1 MSTPSPSPAANK
13 APKGSTLDPKTIAAQ
28 AELAGGTTTSTSNKS
43 NIITGVVL
51 GYDAAGNPIYN
62 LDPKTGK
69 PAPLYPV
76 GYEQTYIKALPPKSR
91 VALQKKMASLGLYPK
106 GFTPTFDGMVTKE
119 DFTAIQKLVS
129 VGEQK
134 GLGDVN
140 AVLDLAQKDK
150 TIAKF
155 LKTGGYAAT
164 GTVTT
169 TTTEAAAATLND
181 YFLNLFNEKP
191 SKEDIKLYQTT
202 LNSREKKAKGSLTQ
216 QERQDII
223 LSIANKKISDTAA
236 KALGG
241 SVAAQEALDTGQLGK
256 RVREIRSYYDD
267 NGIPVSDRQVYNLAG
282 KSLRGQDAYD
292 NILEDINQSAALQW
306 GQLGQG
312 LKPGQSVRAKLQPY
326 IAVRAAIT
334 GIPED
339 QIKVSDMQDVVNPDG
354 TIKKPNEYKMT
365 QYKTKDYLDSD
376 AYKNTVLNDTQA
388 VLRNFGI
395 G

>member
-1 MSTPSPSPAANK
+1 MAESP
-13 APKGSTLDPKTIAAQ
+13 TLDPKTIAAQ
-28 AELAGGTTTSTSNKS
+28 SQLAGGTATSTSTKS

-51 GYDAAGNPIYN
+51 GYDANGNPIYN

-69 PAPLYPV
+69 PTALYPV
-76 GYEQTYIKALPPKSR
+76 GYEQSYIKALPPKSR
-91 VALQKKMASLGLYPK
+91 VALQKKMSSLGLYPQ
-106 GFTPTFDGMVTKE
+106 GFTPTFDGMVTSE
-119 DFTAIQKLVS
+119 DFSAIVKLVS

-134 GLGDVN
+134 GLGDIN
-140 AVLDLAQKDK
+140 AVINLAQKDK
-150 TIAKF
+150 KVASF
-155 LKTGGYAAT
+155 LKTGGYATT

-169 TTTEAAAATLND
+169 TTSQAAASTLND

-191 SKEDIKLYQTT
+191 TKDDIKSYQTI
-202 LNSREKKAKGSLTQ
+202 LNSRERAAKGGLTQ

-223 LSIANKKISDTAA
+223 LAVANKKISAVSA

-241 SVAAQEALDTGQLGK
+241 DLTAKEALDTGQIGK
-256 RVREIRSYYDD
+256 RIREIRSYYDD
-267 NGIPVSDRQVYNLAG
+267 NGIPVSDKQVYNLAG

-292 NILEDINQSAALQW
+292 NILEDITQSAVLQW
-306 GQLGQG
+306 GQLGQT
-312 LKPGQSVRAKLQPY
+312 LKPGQTVRTKLQPY
-326 IAVRAAIT
+326 IAIRSAVT

-339 QIKVSDMQDVVNPDG
+339 QIKISDMQDVVNSDD

-365 QYKTKDYLDSD
+365 QYKTKDYLESD
-376 AYKNTVLNDTQA
+376 TYKNTVLNDTQA

>member
-1 MSTPSPSPAANK
+1 MGNPSPSSNK
-13 APKGSTLDPKTIAAQ
+13 TTNSTLSPEAIAA
-28 AELAGGTTTSTSNKS
+28 LAQLKAGNTPTSTKS
-43 NIITGVVL
+43 NVITGVVL
-51 GYDAAGNPIYN
+51 GYDAQGNPIYN
-62 LDPKTGK
+62 IDPKTGK
-69 PAPLYPV
+69 PAALYPA
-76 GYEQTYIKALPPKSR
+76 GYEQSYIKALPPETRIS
-91 VALQKKMASLGLYPK
+91 LQRKMFNAKLYPK
-106 GFTPTFDGMVTKE
+106 GFTPTFDGMVTPE
-119 DFTAIQKLVS
+119 DFTAIQKLVA

-134 GLGDVN
+134 GLGDIN
-140 AVLDLAQKDK
+140 AVLDLAKKDK
-150 TIAKF
+150 KVASF
-155 LKTGGYAAT
+155 LQTGGYAAT
-164 GTVTT
+164 GGVTT

-202 LNSREKKAKGSLTQ
+202 LNSREKATKGGLTQ

-223 LSIANKKISDTAA
+223 LSIANKKIAATAA

-241 SVAAQEALDTGQLGK
+241 SVEAEQALDTGQLGK
-256 RVREIRSYYDD
+256 RIREIRSYYDD
-267 NGIPVSDRQVYNLAG
+267 NGIPVSDKQVYNLAG
-282 KSLRGQDAYD
+282 KSLRGQEAYD

-326 IAVRAAIT
+326 IAVRAAVT

-365 QYKTKDYLDSD
+365 QYQTKDYLDSD
-376 AYKNTVLNDTQA
+376 AYKNTVFSDTKA

>member
-1 MSTPSPSPAANK
+1 
-13 APKGSTLDPKTIAAQ
+13 
-28 AELAGGTTTSTSNKS
+28 
-43 NIITGVVL
+43 VL
-51 GYDAAGNPIYN
+51 GYDANGNPIYN

-69 PAPLYPV
+69 PTALYPI
-76 GYEQTYIKALPPKSR
+76 GYEQSYIKALPPKDR
-91 VALQKKMASLGLYPK
+91 IALQKRMSTLGLYPR
-106 GFTPTFDGMVTKE
+106 GFTPTFDGMVTTE
-119 DFTAIQKLVS
+119 DFTAIQKLIA

-134 GLGDVN
+134 AIGDVN
-140 AVLDLAQKDK
+140 AVLNLAQKDK
-150 TIAKF
+150 TVAKF

-164 GTVTT
+164 GAVTT
-169 TTTEAAAATLND
+169 TTTQAAAATLND

-191 SKEDIKLYQTT
+191 TKDDIKSYQTI
-202 LNSREKKAKGSLTQ
+202 LNSREKAAKGGLTQ

-223 LSIANKKISDTAA
+223 LSIANKKISAVAT

-241 SVAAQEALDTGQLGK
+241 DVVAKEALDTGQLGK

-267 NGIPVSDRQVYNLAG
+267 NGIPVSDKQVYNLAG

-292 NILEDINQSAALQW
+292 NILEDITQSAVLQW
-306 GQLGQG
+306 GQLGQT
-312 LKPGQSVRAKLQPY
+312 LKPGQTVRTKLQPY
-326 IAVRAAIT
+326 IAVRSAVT

-339 QIKVSDMQDVVNPDG
+339 QIKISDMQDVVNSDG

-365 QYKTKDYLDSD
+365 QYKTKDYLESDS
-376 AYKNTVLNDTQA
+376 YKNTVLSDTQA

>member
-1 MSTPSPSPAANK
+1 MGSPPNPGK
-13 APKGSTLDPKTIAAQ
+13 TTNSTLSPDALAA
-28 AELAGGTTTSTSNKS
+28 LAQLKAGNTGATGKS
-43 NIITGVVL
+43 NVITGVVL
-51 GYDAAGNPIYN
+51 GYDANGNPIYN
-62 LDPKTGK
+62 LDPKTQK
-69 PAPLYPV
+69 PAPIYAA
-76 GYEQTYIKALPPKSR
+76 GYEQTYIKNLPPDARKN
-91 VALQKKMASLGLYPK
+91 LQQKMFNLGLYPK
-106 GFTPTFDGMVTKE
+106 GFSPSQILTQQDFDAVL
-119 DFTAIQKLVS
+119 KLVA

-134 GLGDVN
+134 GIGDIN
-140 AVLDLAQKDK
+140 AVIDLAKTDK
-150 TIAKF
+150 KIASF
-155 LKTGGYAAT
+155 LKTGGFTPT
-164 GTVTT
+164 GTVST
-169 TTTEAAAATLND
+169 TTTEAAAATLSD

-191 SKEDIKLYQTT
+191 SKDDIKLYQTT
-202 LNSREKKAKGSLTQ
+202 LNAREKKAKGALTQ

-223 LSIANKKISDTAA
+223 LSIANKKISAVA
-236 KALGG
+236 GKALGG
-241 SVAAQEALDTGQLGK
+241 DMAAKEALDTGQLGK

-292 NILEDINQSAALQW
+292 NILEDITQSAALQW

-312 LKPGQSVRAKLQPY
+312 LKPGQSIRAKVQPY
-326 IAVRAAIT
+326 IAIRSAVT

-365 QYKTKDYLDSD
+365 QYKTKDYLESES
-376 AYKNTVLNDTQA
+376 YKNTVLNDTQA

>member
-1 MSTPSPSPAANK
+1 MGNPSP
-13 APKGSTLDPKTIAAQ
+13 TLDPKTVAAQ
-28 AELAGGTTTSTSNKS
+28 AELAGTTATSTSNKS
-43 NIITGVVL
+43 NVITGVVL
-51 GYDAAGNPIYN
+51 GYDAQGNPIYN

-69 PAPLYPV
+69 PGALYPV
-76 GYEQTYIKALPPKSR
+76 GYEQSYIKALPPKSR
-91 VALQKKMASLGLYPK
+91 VALQKRMASLGLYPK
-106 GFTPTFDGMVTKE
+106 GFTPTFDGMVTTE

-150 TIAKF
+150 AVAKF

-169 TTTEAAAATLND
+169 TTTAAAAATLND

-191 SKEDIKLYQTT
+191 SKEDVKLYQTT
-202 LNSREKKAKGSLTQ
+202 LNSREKAAKGGLTQ
-216 QERQDII
+216 QEREDII
-223 LSIANKKISDTAA
+223 LSIANKKISAIA
-236 KALGG
+236 GKALGG
-241 SVAAQEALDTGQLGK
+241 DEVAKEALDTGQLGK
-256 RVREIRSYYDD
+256 RIREIRSYYDD
-267 NGIPVSDRQVYNLAG
+267 NGIPVSDKQVYNLAG

-326 IAVRAAIT
+326 IAVRAAVT

-339 QIKVSDMQDVVNPDG
+339 QIKVADMQDVVNADG

-365 QYKTKDYLDSD
+365 QYKTKDYLESDS
-376 AYKNTVLNDTQA
+376 YKNTVLNDTQA

>member
-1 MSTPSPSPAANK
+1 MPNSGPSSNKTPN
-13 APKGSTLDPKTIAAQ
+13 STLSPEAIAALAQ
-28 AELAGGTTTSTSNKS
+28 LAGGNVGSSTTGKND
-43 NIITGVVL
+43 IITGVVL
-51 GYDAAGNPIYN
+51 GYDAQGNPIYN
-62 LDPKTGK
+62 LDPKTKK
-69 PAPLYPV
+69 PAALYPA
-76 GYEQTYIKALPPKSR
+76 GYEQSYIKALPPKSR
-91 VALQKKMASLGLYPK
+91 VELQKRMASAGLYPK
-106 GFTPTFDGMVTKE
+106 EFTPTFDGMITTE

-134 GLGDVN
+134 GLGDIN

-150 TIAKF
+150 TVAKF

-164 GTVTT
+164 GAVTT

-191 SKEDIKLYQTT
+191 SKDDIKLYQTT
-202 LNSREKKAKGSLTQ
+202 LNAREKKAKGALTQ
-216 QERQDII
+216 QEREDII
-223 LSIANKKISDTAA
+223 LSVANKKISAVA
-236 KALGG
+236 GKALGG
-241 SVAAQEALDTGQLGK
+241 DIAAKEALDTGQLGK

-292 NILEDINQSAALQW
+292 NILEDITQSAALQW

-312 LKPGQSVRAKLQPY
+312 LKPGQTVRTKLQPY
-326 IAVRAAIT
+326 IALRSAIT

-354 TIKKPNEYKMT
+354 TIKKPNEYKTT
-365 QYKTKDYLDSD
+365 QYKTKDYLESD
-376 AYKNTVLNDTQA
+376 AFKNTIINDTQT
-388 VLRNFGI
+388 VFRNFGI
-395 G
+395 GK

>member
-1 MSTPSPSPAANK
+1 MPNREPGQQKTTN
-13 APKGSTLDPKTIAAQ
+13 STLSPEAIAALAQ
-28 AELAGGTTTSTSNKS
+28 LAGGNVGSSTSSKS

-51 GYDAAGNPIYN
+51 GYDAQGNPIYN

-69 PAPLYPV
+69 PAALYPA
-76 GYEQTYIKALPPKSR
+76 GYEQSYIKALPPKSR
-91 VALQKKMASLGLYPK
+91 VALQKRMASLGLYPK
-106 GFTPTFDGMVTKE
+106 GFTPTFDGMVTTE
-119 DFTAIQKLVS
+119 DFTAIQKLVA

-134 GLGDVN
+134 GVGDVN

-150 TIAKF
+150 TVAKF

-164 GTVTT
+164 GGVTT

-202 LNSREKKAKGSLTQ
+202 LNSREKAAKGSLTQ

-223 LSIANKKISDTAA
+223 LSIANKKIAATAA
-236 KALGG
+236 KALSG
-241 SVAAQEALDTGQLGK
+241 SVEAEQALDTGQLGK
-256 RVREIRSYYDD
+256 RIREIRSYYDD
-267 NGIPVSDRQVYNLAG
+267 NGIPVSDKQVYNLAG

-306 GQLGQG
+306 GQLGQT
-312 LKPGQSVRAKLQPY
+312 LKPGQTIRTKVQPY
-326 IAVRAAIT
+326 IAIRSAIT

-339 QIKVSDMQDVVNPDG
+339 QIKVSDLQDVVNPDG